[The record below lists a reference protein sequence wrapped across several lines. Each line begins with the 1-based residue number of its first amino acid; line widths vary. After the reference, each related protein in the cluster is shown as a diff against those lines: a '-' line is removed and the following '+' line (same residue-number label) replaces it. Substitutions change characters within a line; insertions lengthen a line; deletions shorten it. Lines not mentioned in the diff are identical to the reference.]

1 MVIINTLGKE
11 PLIMNINRAKQII
24 NSPTEI
30 IVLHNNE
37 AVWLQSVDE
46 NADIARVYT
55 RDNPD
60 DEKEVNVRDLIEQ

>member
-1 MVIINTLGKE
+1 
-11 PLIMNINRAKQII
+11 MNINRAKQII
-24 NSPTEI
+24 DSPNEI

-46 NADIARVYT
+46 NAQIARVYT

-60 DEKEVNVRDLIEQ
+60 DEKQVNVKDLIEQ

>member
-1 MVIINTLGKE
+1 MVIITMGKE
-11 PLIMNINRAKQII
+11 PFIMNINRAKQII
-24 NSPTEI
+24 DSSTEI
-30 IVLHNNE
+30 IVLHNHE

-46 NADIARVYT
+46 NAEIARVYT